1 MEEEYGASNRD
12 QSCEGYVGQRLWQ
25 ERSMTAAA
33 TTVEGAVE
41 IQVAVSVLSLKRR
54 AVWSKV
60 SPLLFVTFRQFW
72 EGKVK

>member
-1 MEEEYGASNRD
+1 
-12 QSCEGYVGQRLWQ
+12 
-25 ERSMTAAA
+25 MTAAA